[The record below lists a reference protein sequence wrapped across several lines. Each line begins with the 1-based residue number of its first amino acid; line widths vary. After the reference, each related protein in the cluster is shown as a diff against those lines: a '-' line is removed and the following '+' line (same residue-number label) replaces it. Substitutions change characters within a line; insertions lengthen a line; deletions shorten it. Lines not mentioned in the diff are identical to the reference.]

1 MTPEPRHDGNGGSV
15 FRRSRSIAVTGLAGL
30 LFSSALFAAIS
41 FISLLGFIGFQEV
54 LARLSQQTF
63 PETTTK
69 AQISVILNELLQ
81 QTAALHHA
89 TNHPARR
96 IAYLE
101 IETQFQRIDDFSRNL
116 KSDDGDTQGPKID
129 ILKNIV
135 GDLNEL
141 VQERI
146 LAHSR
151 LQQSLGGLLPLN
163 RWVQERVAAAL
174 AVSAGE
180 ETPVVHKVRR
190 LAETLIDL
198 ACHAGS
204 AQSLQRL
211 RDDEKIMVE
220 RLANLA
226 TAADSLSAEPGAVV
240 RFIHQRLQEDLI
252 APPGVLSLAHNY
264 QRLANDSRNKAAFA
278 ESLVREKEEANIA
291 GLFELTS
298 AVSKQNL
305 LLSSEVRAHIAVL
318 TTLFLTSM
326 ALAVSIFYYFRRVL
340 IARLQR
346 LNRQVL
352 SMVAGEKITVS
363 VEGADEIT
371 EIAASVNYFAEE
383 MRKAKAAA
391 EQAAIAKADFL
402 AHMSHEIRT
411 PMNAILG
418 FSELALQSQDDD
430 DHRDSLTKINTAS
443 HTLLSIVN
451 TVLDYSKIEA
461 GKFNINHAPFDLR
474 HLLENLATLISLQ
487 CEESGLEFYCQI
499 GTDIPYALR
508 GDGLR
513 LGQVLTNLI
522 TNAFKFT
529 ERGSVTLH
537 ITAQPEADNKLLMH
551 FAVHDTGCGIDED
564 QVDKLFEPFTQADTS
579 MIRRHGGTGLG
590 LAICKRLV
598 EMMGG
603 HIDYARGE
611 EGGSIFSFSLP
622 LLREDEGQGTFF
634 DAPQELAGTHV
645 LVMSEVARTA
655 TELSWQLH
663 SFACTVVQA
672 SSPEEVLAALA
683 PGNNRGR
690 FEVLILDCSPLGRR
704 LQGLL
709 PLLEATGWK
718 EPILLAGERRHAL
731 GSLSMPTNCAFLAK
745 PILPERLLTALL
757 RARNI
762 ELPAAPPPVAAMPG
776 TALAL
781 RRTLLGGKVLLVED
795 NEINRQVAL
804 GFLRAVGLAITT
816 AANGAEA
823 LDILRQSQS
832 TPFDVVLM
840 DLQMPVMDGY
850 KAAQAIRRLPPPT
863 CSLPIV
869 ALTAHAMPE
878 EREKCLRMGMLD
890 LLAKP
895 IDPTALYLKLTE
907 ILGGQP
913 LMPPRV
919 EHPATATATTAMPSK
934 HSRLPDI
941 DLAAGRSRVMGDDQ
955 LYRLLLRTFIDT
967 YGHWSELLHQD
978 LADGLFTTLHEKA
991 HTLKGASGNLGMSKL
1006 QELSAQLEEAAKG
1019 EQATQCASCVA
1030 AMEKEISRLCSDLE
1044 RYLAESGEQQPAG
1057 GEEIS
1062 E

>member
-1 MTPEPRHDGNGGSV
+1 MTPEPRHDNKNGSL
-15 FRRSRSIAVTGLAGL
+15 FRRSRSIAVSGLAGL

-41 FISLLGFIGFQEV
+41 LISLLGFISFQQV

-81 QTAALHHA
+81 QTTALHHA
-89 TNHPARR
+89 TNHPVRR
-96 IAYLE
+96 IAYQE

-116 KSDDGDTQGPKID
+116 QNSNGSPQGPKIG

-141 VQERI
+141 VQQRL

-151 LQQSLGGLLPLN
+151 LQQRLDGLLELN
-163 RWVQERVAAAL
+163 RWVEERLAATL

-180 ETPVVHKVRR
+180 EVAVVRKVRQ
-190 LAETLIDL
+190 LAENLIDL

-204 AQSLQRL
+204 ALSLQRL

-220 RLANLA
+220 RFADMA
-226 TAADSLSAEPGAVV
+226 TLADSLSPEPETVA
-240 RFIHQRLQEDLI
+240 RSILQRLEEEFI
-252 APPGVLSLAHNY
+252 APSGILPLTHNY
-264 QRLANDSRNKAAFA
+264 QRLVNDSKSKAAFA
-278 ESLVREKEEANIA
+278 ESLVREREEANIA
-291 GLFELTS
+291 GLFALTS
-298 AVSKQNL
+298 AVSEQNL
-305 LLSSEVRAHIAVL
+305 LLTSEVRAHIAVL
-318 TTLFLTSM
+318 TSLFFTSM

-352 SMVAGEKITVS
+352 AMVAGKEITVA

-371 EIAASVNYFAEE
+371 EIASSVNFFGEE

-391 EQAAIAKADFL
+391 EEAATAKADFL

-418 FSELALQSQDDD
+418 FSELALHSQYPD

-443 HTLLSIVN
+443 HTLLNIVN

-461 GKFNINHAPFDLR
+461 GKFIIDHAPFDLR

-499 GTDIPYALR
+499 GSATPYALR

-537 ITAQPEADNKLLMH
+537 ISAQAESDDKLTMH
-551 FAVHDTGCGIDED
+551 FAVHDTGCGINED
-564 QVDKLFEPFTQADTS
+564 QVEQLFQPFTQADTT
-579 MIRRHGGTGLG
+579 MIRRQGGTGLG

-603 HIDYARGE
+603 HIEYSRSE
-611 EGGSIFSFSLP
+611 EGGSIFAFSLP
-622 LLREDEGQGTFF
+622 LLREGQDQGTFF
-634 DAPQELAGTHV
+634 DAPPGLAGTHV

-663 SFACTVVQA
+663 SFGCSVIHT
-672 SSPEEVLAALA
+672 SSPEEVLTAIA
-683 PGNNRGR
+683 PAKDQGS
-690 FEVLILDCSPLGRR
+690 FDILILDCSPLGRR
-704 LQGLL
+704 LQDLL

-718 EPILLAGERRHAL
+718 EPIILAGSRRQLFGTHPL
-731 GSLSMPTNCAFLAK
+731 PSNCSFLAK
-745 PILPERLLTALL
+745 PILPERLLAALL
-757 RARNI
+757 RARHI
-762 ELPAAPPPVAAMPG
+762 APPVAPPVAPMMG
-776 TALAL
+776 TAAVHRQAL
-781 RRTLLGGKVLLVED
+781 FGRKVLLVED
-795 NEINRQVAL
+795 NDINRQVAI

-840 DLQMPVMDGY
+840 DLQMPVLDGY
-850 KAAQAIRRLPPPT
+850 KTTQAIRRLPPPIF
-863 CSLPIV
+863 SLPIV

-890 LLAKP
+890 LLTKP
-895 IDPTALYLKLTE
+895 IDPATLYHKLAE
-907 ILGGQP
+907 ILGASP
-913 LMPPRV
+913 LLPPNLDQAAV
-919 EHPATATATTAMPSK
+919 ATANTPTASE
-934 HSRLPDI
+934 HSRLGDI
-941 DLAAGRSRVMGDDQ
+941 DLAAGRNRVMGDDQ
-955 LYRLLLRTFIDT
+955 LHRLLLRTFIDT

-978 LADGLFTTLHEKA
+978 LSARLYGTLREKA
-991 HTLKGASGNLGMSKL
+991 HTLKGASGNLGMGKL
-1006 QELSAQLEEAAKG
+1006 MELSAQLEMAAKG
-1019 EQATQCASCVA
+1019 EQATQCADCIA
-1030 AMEKEISRLCSDLE
+1030 AIEKEMRRLCGDLE
-1044 RYLAESGEQQPAG
+1044 RYLAASGAQQADG
-1057 GEEIS
+1057 GEEIG

>member
-1 MTPEPRHDGNGGSV
+1 MTPEPHHDSNNGSM
-15 FRRSRSIAVTGLAGL
+15 FRRSRSIAVSGLAGL

-41 FISLLGFIGFQEV
+41 FISLLGFFSFQEV
-54 LARLSQQTF
+54 LTKLSQQTF

-81 QTAALHHA
+81 QTTALHHA

-96 IAYLE
+96 IAYQE

-116 KSDDGDTQGPKID
+116 HSDTGTPQGPKIG
-129 ILKNIV
+129 ILKSIA

-141 VQERI
+141 VQERL

-151 LQQSLGGLLPLN
+151 LQQGLGGLLQLN
-163 RWVQERVAAAL
+163 RWVQDRVAAAV
-174 AVSAGE
+174 AVSSAGE
-180 ETPVVHKVRR
+180 ETAGVHKVRQ

-211 RDDEKIMVE
+211 RDDEKIMVG
-220 RLANLA
+220 RLADMA
-226 TAADSLSAEPGAVV
+226 TIAGSLSAEPGAVV
-240 RFIHQRLQEDLI
+240 RSIHQRLAEELI
-252 APPGVLSLAHNY
+252 TPSGILALAHNY
-264 QRLANDSRNKAAFA
+264 QRLVSDSRSKATFA

-298 AVSKQNL
+298 AVSEQNL
-305 LLSSEVRAHIAVL
+305 LLASEVRSHIAVL

-326 ALAVSIFYYFRRVL
+326 ALAVSIFYYFRRML

-352 SMVAGEKITVS
+352 AMVAGQEITVA
-363 VEGADEIT
+363 VQGADEIT
-371 EIAASVNYFAEE
+371 EIAASVNYFAVE

-391 EQAAIAKADFL
+391 EEAAMAKADFL

-418 FSELALQSQDDD
+418 FSELALQSLQPD
-430 DHRDSLTKINTAS
+430 DHRDSLAKINTAS
-443 HTLLSIVN
+443 HTLLGIVN

-461 GKFNINHAPFDLR
+461 GKFIIDHAPFDLR
-474 HLLENLATLISLQ
+474 RLLENLASLISLQ

-499 GTDIPYALR
+499 GASTPYALR

-537 ITAQPEADNKLLMH
+537 ISAQPESDDKLTMR

-564 QVDKLFEPFTQADTS
+564 QVEQLFQPFTQADTS
-579 MIRRHGGTGLG
+579 MIRRAGGTGLG

-603 HIDYARGE
+603 HIDYVRSE

-622 LLREDEGQGTFF
+622 LLLEGQGTFF
-634 DAPQELAGTHV
+634 DAPPGLAGTHV

-663 SFACTVVQA
+663 SFGCNIVQT
-672 SSPEEVLAALA
+672 SSPEEVLAAVV
-683 PGNNRGR
+683 PGTDKDV
-690 FEVLILDCSPLGRR
+690 FDILIVDCSPLGRR
-704 LQGLL
+704 LHDLL
-709 PLLEATGWK
+709 PLVEATGWK
-718 EPILLAGERRHAL
+718 EPILLAGERRLVFTTHPL
-731 GSLSMPTNCAFLAK
+731 PSTCAFLAK
-745 PILPERLLTALL
+745 PILPERLLSALL
-757 RARNI
+757 RARQI
-762 ELPAAPPPVAAMPG
+762 DPPAASPVPPMMGPAVVH
-776 TALAL
+776 
-781 RRTLLGGKVLLVED
+781 RQTLLGRKVLLVED

-804 GFLRAVGLAITT
+804 GFLRAVGMAITT

-850 KAAQAIRRLPPPT
+850 KATQAIRRLPPPT
-863 CSLPIV
+863 CTLPIV

-895 IDPTALYLKLTE
+895 IDPAALYRKLAE
-907 ILGGQP
+907 ILGA
-913 LMPPRV
+913 PPHLPPYL
-919 EHPATATATTAMPSK
+919 EQAAAAATTDMPSK
-934 HSRLPDI
+934 HARLPGI

-978 LADGLFTTLHEKA
+978 LSDHLFATLREKA

-1006 QELSAQLEEAAKG
+1006 MDLSAQLEMAAKG
-1019 EQATQCASCVA
+1019 EQTTQCADCIA
-1030 AMEKEISRLCSDLE
+1030 AIEKEVGRLCGDLQ
-1044 RYLAESGEQQPAG
+1044 RYLAESGEY
-1057 GEEIS
+1057 
-1062 E
+1062 

>member
-1 MTPEPRHDGNGGSV
+1 MTPEPRQDRNNGSV
-15 FRRSRSIAVTGLAGL
+15 FRRSRSIAVSGLAGL
-30 LFSSALFAAIS
+30 LFSSALFAAIAI
-41 FISLLGFIGFQEV
+41 ISLLGFFGFQEV
-54 LARLSQQTF
+54 LTRLSQQTL

-81 QTAALHHA
+81 QTTALHHA

-96 IAYLE
+96 IAYQE
-101 IETQFQRIDDFSRNL
+101 IETQFQRIDDFSRTLQSGPGN
-116 KSDDGDTQGPKID
+116 SQGPKIGM
-129 ILKNIV
+129 LKSIV

-141 VQERI
+141 VQQRL

-151 LQQSLGGLLPLN
+151 LQQNLFGLLQLD
-163 RWVQERVAAAL
+163 RWVQERVTAAL
-174 AVSAGE
+174 AVSSPGE
-180 ETPVVHKVRR
+180 EAAGVNKVRL
-190 LAETLIDL
+190 LAETLLDL
-198 ACHAGS
+198 ACQAGS

-211 RDDEKIMVE
+211 RDDEKIIVE
-220 RLANLA
+220 RLIDIATFADNL
-226 TAADSLSAEPGAVV
+226 SIEPGGMV
-240 RFIHQRLQEDLI
+240 RSIHQRLQEALV
-252 APPGVLSLAHNY
+252 APSGILPLAHNY
-264 QRLANDSRNKAAFA
+264 QRLVSDSRNKAAFA

-298 AVSKQNL
+298 AVSEQNL
-305 LLSSEVRAHIAVL
+305 LLSGEVRSHIAVL
-318 TTLFLTSM
+318 TTLYLVSM
-326 ALAVSIFYYFRRVL
+326 VLAISIFFYFRRML
-340 IARLQR
+340 IARLQL

-352 SMVAGEKITVS
+352 DLVAGKEMAVA
-363 VEGADEIT
+363 VQGADEIT

-418 FSELALQSQDDD
+418 FSELALQSQQPD
-430 DHRDSLTKINTAS
+430 DHRESLTKINTAS

-461 GKFNINHAPFDLR
+461 GKFIIDHAPFDLR
-474 HLLENLATLISLQ
+474 NLLENLATLISLQ

-499 GTDIPYALR
+499 GAATPYALR

-537 ITAQPEADNKLLMH
+537 VSAQTETDDKLIMH

-564 QVDKLFEPFTQADTS
+564 QVDQLFQPFTQADTS
-579 MIRRHGGTGLG
+579 MIRRAGGTGLG

-598 EMMGG
+598 ELMGG
-603 HIDYARGE
+603 RINYARGE

-622 LLREDEGQGTFF
+622 LLLESQGTFF
-634 DAPQELAGTHV
+634 DAPPGLAGTQV
-645 LVMSEVARTA
+645 LVMSEVPRTA

-663 SFACTVVQA
+663 SFGCIVVQT
-672 SSPEEVLAALA
+672 SSPEEVLAAVA
-683 PGNNRGR
+683 PSNDRAD
-690 FEVLILDCSPLGRR
+690 FDILILDCSPLGRR
-704 LQGLL
+704 LHDLL
-709 PLLEATGWK
+709 PRLEAYKWK
-718 EPILLAGERRHAL
+718 EPILLAGHRRLVSTAHPLPAH
-731 GSLSMPTNCAFLAK
+731 CAFLVK
-745 PILPERLLTALL
+745 PILPERLLDTLL
-757 RARNI
+757 RARHI
-762 ELPAAPPPVAAMPG
+762 DPLMVPPPAPLKDQSTVVHRQTLFG
-776 TALAL
+776 
-781 RRTLLGGKVLLVED
+781 RRVLLVED

-804 GFLRAVGLAITT
+804 GFLRAVGLAIST

-850 KAAQAIRRLPPPT
+850 KATQAIRRLPPPN

-878 EREKCLRMGMLD
+878 EREKCLRLGMLD

-895 IDPTALYLKLTE
+895 IDPTALYLKLAE
-907 ILGGQP
+907 ILDAAPLLPPKLGQA
-913 LMPPRV
+913 
-919 EHPATATATTAMPSK
+919 PAAAAIPTTSNTFSLP
-934 HSRLPDI
+934 PDI

-955 LYRLLLRTFIDT
+955 LYRLLLKTFIGT
-967 YGHWSELLHQD
+967 YGHWPELLHQD
-978 LADGLFTTLHEKA
+978 LSDYLFATLREKA

-1006 QELSAQLEEAAKG
+1006 MELSTRLEMAAKG
-1019 EQATQCASCVA
+1019 EQTTQCADCIA
-1030 AMEKEISRLCSDLE
+1030 AIEKEVRRLCADLK
-1044 RYLAESGEQQPAG
+1044 RYLTE
-1057 GEEIS
+1057 GEELS